1 MAQTAE
7 DTFQLEVLKLLLKFA
22 HADGKVDARELLM
35 VKGLGRKNAVPEAEL
50 TKLLEGEAKGLPPPE
65 PDFAIL
71 KQRPDDVL
79 EAALAMITSDGRIHP
94 EEKALLAK
102 VRDAL
107 KKS

>member
-1 MAQTAE
+1 MATSAE

-22 HADGKVDARELLM
+22 YADGKVDARELLM

-50 TKLLEGEAKGLPPPE
+50 TKLLDGVTQGAPPPE

-79 EAALAMITSDGRIHP
+79 QAALAIITSDGRVHP

-107 KKS
+107 KS